1 MQGSRSG
8 NLCFISHSLVLLVVK
23 PPTPPPLLSHKCFN
37 IVLLSNSN
45 SLLLSFHLNALA
57 SIKKQKSR
65 LLDAVEVKGIWHLQE
80 SPTHE
85 TSGPVHQHHGNPHY
99 MMMPTGRQHPDHA
112 QQFLETDLDQAL
124 LIQVPRRKFWWQTV
138 CVEQF
143 EKLERSMYQSG
154 KEQQVRGH
162 QQYLCSAGDVVVN

>member
-8 NLCFISHSLVLLVVK
+8 NLCFISHSWVLLFVK
-23 PPTPPPLLSHKCFN
+23 PPHPPPPALLSHKCFN

-45 SLLLSFHLNALA
+45 SLWLSFHLNALA

-65 LLDAVEVKGIWHLQE
+65 LLDAVEVKGIWHLQG
-80 SPTHE
+80 SSTHE

-99 MMMPTGRQHPDHA
+99 MMISTGRQHPDHA
-112 QQFLETDLDQAL
+112 QQFLEANLDQA
-124 LIQVPRRKFWWQTV
+124 LIQVPRRKFRWQTV

-143 EKLERSMYQSG
+143 EKLERSM
-154 KEQQVRGH
+154 
-162 QQYLCSAGDVVVN
+162 

>member
-37 IVLLSNSN
+37 NVLLSNSN

-85 TSGPVHQHHGNPHY
+85 TSGPVHQHHGDPHY

-112 QQFLETDLDQAL
+112 QQFLEADLDQAL
-124 LIQVPRRKFWWQTV
+124 IQVPRHKFWWQTV

-143 EKLERSMYQSG
+143 EKLERSM
-154 KEQQVRGH
+154 
-162 QQYLCSAGDVVVN
+162 